1 MASKSMTDDPY
12 LEKLF
17 GIEACRPE
25 KQKVMLFDRSFNQ
38 VYQVSQCGTI
48 AEIKKRSIELSERF
62 HVEKDNPDDS
72 NHSEHG

>member
-1 MASKSMTDDPY
+1 
-12 LEKLF
+12 
-17 GIEACRPE
+17 
-25 KQKVMLFDRSFNQ
+25 MLFDRSFNQ

-62 HVEKDNPDDS
+62 HVERDNPDDP